1 MQPTADPGATPVP
14 LTAAQRAAIDVAIAA
29 CRDLP
34 GALLPLLHKLQEQLG
49 YVPPASIPPIAKA
62 LGLSQADVHGVI
74 TFYHDFRTTPPGRH
88 VVKLCRAEACQAMG
102 CQRLEQHVQDRLGIT
117 FGQTSADGAVTLE
130 AVYCLGNCALSPALL
145 VDGRLQ
151 GRVSKERLDRVLDT
165 CVHDGKEAQR

>member
-1 MQPTADPGATPVP
+1 MQPTADPGATPAP
-14 LTAAQRAAIDVAIAA
+14 LTATQRAAVDAAIAA
-29 CRDLP
+29 CRELP

-74 TFYHDFRTTPPGRH
+74 TFYHDFRTAPPGRH

-130 AVYCLGNCALSPALL
+130 AVYCLGNCALSPSALVEGKL
-145 VDGRLQ
+145 VGRLD
-151 GRVSKERLDRVLDT
+151 EARLDAIVATAR
-165 CVHDGKEAQR
+165 AQGGRS